1 MSKKIEILPVTADEA
16 ICLLGSLKIE
26 EAEKLLEDIKTLR
39 EQKIFNKIPILEHTT
54 QKTEIAIK

>member
-1 MSKKIEILPVTADEA
+1 MSKKIEILPVTDDEV

-39 EQKIFNKIPILEHTT
+39 EQKTFNKIPILEHIT
-54 QKTEIAIK
+54 QGTETATR